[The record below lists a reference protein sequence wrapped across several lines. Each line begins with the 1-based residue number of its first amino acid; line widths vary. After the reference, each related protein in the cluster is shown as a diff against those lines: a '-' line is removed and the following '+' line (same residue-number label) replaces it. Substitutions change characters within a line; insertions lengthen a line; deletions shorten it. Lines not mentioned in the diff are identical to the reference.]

1 MWLSRKYP
9 RYGYRRIRA
18 LLMREGWK
26 AGRKFVQRIRRLERL
41 ERPVR
46 SGFLEDA
53 IGGESWSRVE
63 GRCDAGP
70 DAGEECDDIESSWML
85 DV

>member
-1 MWLSRKYP
+1 MEFGGGEAVDFVL
-9 RYGYRRIRA
+9 A
-18 LLMREGWK
+18 LV
-26 AGRKFVQRIRRLERL
+26 AGVGVGRWEIELERL

-53 IGGESWSRVE
+53 SGGESWSRVE

-70 DAGEECDDIESSWML
+70 DAGEECDDIEPSWML